1 MRNKKRD
8 PKWWV
13 ILALLNVLLIG
24 YPAALYLQADDGA
37 SRVMALTLIGVGF
50 LLAIA
55 NVFTVVATLA
65 E

>member
-50 LLAIA
+50 FRHSECVHRRRNAS
-55 NVFTVVATLA
+55 
-65 E
+65 